1 MKFKNEV
8 NLRKLHQSSRSRLL
22 LLRIFSK
29 MIKFQNDSQKS
40 NSDILKP
47 YASVFG
53 MDIEPLKAK
62 IIGSPL
68 GPLVVVSNEKK
79 VLLLKNVTSKNL
91 NDELKRLTSLYRRSI
106 IENNDA
112 KPLKLIESELNAY
125 FKGELNEFRTPF
137 EVNPNATDFQRS
149 VWNEIYKI
157 GYGSTITYSELAQRI
172 GRPKSFRA
180 VANACGRNP
189 IAIVIPCHRVLA
201 SGNALGGYTGGL
213 DKKITLLELEN
224 VKNVKY

>member
-1 MKFKNEV
+1 MFLKIV
-8 NLRKLHQSSRSRLL
+8 
-22 LLRIFSK
+22 SK
-29 MIKFQNDSQKS
+29 MNKFQNDSQKS

-47 YASVFG
+47 YASVFSLET
-53 MDIEPLKAK
+53 EPLKAK

-68 GPLVVVSNEKK
+68 GPLLVVSNEKK
-79 VLLLKNVTSKNL
+79 ILLLINVASKNL
-91 NDELKRLTSLYRRSI
+91 DHELKRLTSLYRRSV

-112 KPLKLIESELNAY
+112 KPLKSIESELNAY
-125 FKGELNEFRTPF
+125 FKGELSEFRTPF

-201 SGNALGGYTGGL
+201 SGNALGGYTSGL
-213 DKKITLLELEN
+213 HKKIFLLELEN